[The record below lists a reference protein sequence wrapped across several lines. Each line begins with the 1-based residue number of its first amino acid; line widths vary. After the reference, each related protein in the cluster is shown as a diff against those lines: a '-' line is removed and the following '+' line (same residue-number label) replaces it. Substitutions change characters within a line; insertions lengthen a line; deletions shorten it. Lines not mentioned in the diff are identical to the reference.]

1 MLTAISVAELSSK
14 RLTKCKEWI
23 QSSISV
29 IENALCWMDPA
40 TMASKRRVLLVG
52 ILSCWRLVLSMFK
65 CRLCAFTVCMFSMLA
80 ASGIFY
86 HFLSQFRHRRL
97 VACIKFS
104 CALISVTQQREDDT
118 SIYQKKKYHHF
129 HCSPYHRVR
138 PQIRKSEPAEVG
150 STGLRTVCILGI
162 CNTSVHH

>member
-118 SIYQKKKYHHF
+118 SIYLKKISSF
-129 HCSPYHRVR
+129 PLFTIS
-138 PQIRKSEPAEVG
+138 S
-150 STGLRTVCILGI
+150 S
-162 CNTSVHH
+162 